1 MKIVLNYEGNKIEG
15 EIIYLQKKNI
25 SIEITSRGTFIVRSS
40 KRFKKER
47 ILELLEGKKD
57 WILEKILYIREKNN
71 LVITREFKSEEI
83 FYYLADKY
91 VLEVICDKKLKSYL
105 DFDNRKI
112 VVGVETYDREL
123 IKKQIELLYK
133 KEAKIYISSRVEYYK
148 EILGVQYKSITI
160 KSAKRR
166 WGSCTYDDKLLFNWK
181 IMMANRDIVDYLVV
195 HEMSHIIFK
204 NHSKDFWNKVREILP
219 DYKERRQWLKENG
232 FKLEL

>member
-40 KRFKKER
+40 KRFKKGKRFKKER

-71 LVITREFKSEEI
+71 LVIIREFKSEEI

-148 EILGVQYKSITI
+148 KT
-160 KSAKRR
+160 
-166 WGSCTYDDKLLFNWK
+166 
-181 IMMANRDIVDYLVV
+181 NR
-195 HEMSHIIFK
+195 II
-204 NHSKDFWNKVREILP
+204 I
-219 DYKERRQWLKENG
+219 
-232 FKLEL
+232 